1 MSIQHAV
8 SVDDLRRLAR
18 SRLPRAVFDFIDGGA
33 TDELTLKAN
42 QLDFESIRLRPRFLR
57 DVSKIELGTDIL
69 GKPSAAP
76 LVIGPTGLAT
86 LVWPDGEC
94 LLAQAAARAGIPF
107 TLSTGAGNTIEEVSA
122 VSEGRRWFQLYVFKD
137 RSLTESMIARAAQA
151 GYEALVLTV
160 DVPVIGKRDRDRHN
174 GFTIPLRW
182 STRSI
187 LDFALHP
194 QWCLQMW
201 QQGMPRLRNFDAAR
215 GAADA
220 QSHAALMN
228 SQLDASLTWDVIAWL
243 RQRWKGALLVKGVLC
258 LDDALRAA
266 DHGADAV
273 IISNHGGRQID
284 GVSSS
289 VRALRQWGAQASARV
304 PLMVDG
310 GFRRGGD
317 IVKALALGARAVLL
331 GRPTLYGV
339 ASAGAPGAARCL
351 DILLEEVRITM
362 AHLGVQR
369 VSDINRDCL
378 DLE

>member
-57 DVSKIELGTDIL
+57 DVSKIELGTAIL
-69 GKPSAAP
+69 GKPAAAP

-94 LLAQAAARAGIPF
+94 LLAQTAARAGIPF

-122 VSEGRRWFQLYVFKD
+122 VSDGRRWFQLYVFKD

-151 GYEALVLTV
+151 GYDALVLTV

-194 QWCLQMW
+194 EWCLQMW
-201 QQGMPRLRNFDAAR
+201 RQGMPRLRNFDAAR

-228 SQLDASLTWDVIAWL
+228 SQLDASLTWEVIAWL

-289 VRALRQWGAQASARV
+289 IRALQQWGTQASARV

-339 ASAGAPGAARCL
+339 AAAGAPGAARCL

>member
-1 MSIQHAV
+1 
-8 SVDDLRRLAR
+8 
-18 SRLPRAVFDFIDGGA
+18 
-33 TDELTLKAN
+33 
-42 QLDFESIRLRPRFLR
+42 
-57 DVSKIELGTDIL
+57 
-69 GKPSAAP
+69 
-76 LVIGPTGLAT
+76 
-86 LVWPDGEC
+86 
-94 LLAQAAARAGIPF
+94 
-107 TLSTGAGNTIEEVSA
+107 
-122 VSEGRRWFQLYVFKD
+122 
-137 RSLTESMIARAAQA
+137 
-151 GYEALVLTV
+151 
-160 DVPVIGKRDRDRHN
+160 
-174 GFTIPLRW
+174 
-182 STRSI
+182 
-187 LDFALHP
+187 
-194 QWCLQMW
+194 
-201 QQGMPRLRNFDAAR
+201 
-215 GAADA
+215 
-220 QSHAALMN
+220 MN

-284 GVSSS
+284 GVSAS

-369 VSDINRDCL
+369 VSDITRDCL
-378 DLE
+378 DLD

>member
-69 GKPSAAP
+69 GKPAAAP

-94 LLAQAAARAGIPF
+94 LLAQTAARAGIPF

-122 VSEGRRWFQLYVFKD
+122 VSDGRRWFQLYVFKD
-137 RSLTESMIARAAQA
+137 RSLTENMIARAAQA
-151 GYEALVLTV
+151 GYDALVLTV

-194 QWCLQMW
+194 EWCLQMW
-201 QQGMPRLRNFDAAR
+201 RQGMPRLRNFDAAR

-228 SQLDASLTWDVIAWL
+228 SQLDASLTWEVIAWL

-284 GVSSS
+284 SVSSS
-289 VRALRQWGAQASARV
+289 IRALQQWGTQASARV

-310 GFRRGGD
+310 GFRRGSD

-339 ASAGAPGAARCL
+339 AAAGAPGASRCI

-369 VSDINRDCL
+369 VSDISRDCL
-378 DLE
+378 DID